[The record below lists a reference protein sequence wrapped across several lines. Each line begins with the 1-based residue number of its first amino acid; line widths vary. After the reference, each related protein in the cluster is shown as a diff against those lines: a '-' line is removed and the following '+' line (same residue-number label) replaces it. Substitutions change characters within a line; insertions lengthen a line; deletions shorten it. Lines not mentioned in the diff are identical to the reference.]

1 MTVKF
6 TAEMVLLGT
15 LACLPLISC
24 TRVSAKSDVPAT
36 DVVPVRAVRAFSQDI
51 PLEIT
56 AVGNVEAIN
65 RVDVKSR
72 IAGQI
77 TRVAFEEGQ
86 SVTKGQLLFSIDRS
100 TLERQ
105 AIEQQAE
112 LQRDAAMEQQ
122 ARAVVARDEAQQ
134 KQSQSEAD
142 VAEKLGDLGVLSGQ
156 RVNQIVTTSNTNG
169 ASLQSDQAAVEA
181 ATGST
186 RADRARLA
194 QTQLEMNF
202 TDVAAPISGRAG
214 VVTAKTGNM
223 VRENDTTLVTLLQ
236 MTPIQ
241 VAFGIPEQSFPEVRR
256 LNSTHNLTVQA
267 SNGDGPPLEGRLVFI
282 DNTVDATT
290 GTIRLKSEFPNTD
303 SALWPGEFVN
313 VRLCLEMEKSRTL
326 VPESAIQDGL
336 DGKYVWRARAGV
348 ASVARVTVLRT
359 YRPPSGPALAVIDSG
374 INPGD
379 LIVTEGQLRLTE
391 GVHISLLDTPRTGQS
406 QSGAT
411 TSMRQ

>member
-6 TAEMVLLGT
+6 TAEMALLGT

-105 AIEQQAE
+105 AVEQQAE

-241 VAFGIPEQSFPEVRR
+241 VAFGIPEQSFPEVQR
-256 LNSTHNLTVQA
+256 LNATHNLTVQA

-313 VRLCLEMEKSRTL
+313 VRLRLEMEKSRTL

-336 DGKYVWRARAGV
+336 DGKYVWRAHAGI

-359 YRPPSGPALAVIDSG
+359 YKPPSGPALAVIDSG

>member
-1 MTVKF
+1 MTLKL
-6 TAEMVLLGT
+6 TAEMALLGT
-15 LACLPLISC
+15 LACLSLTSC
-24 TRVSAKSDVPAT
+24 TRVSAKSDVLAT
-36 DVVPVRAVRAFSQDI
+36 DVVPVRAERAFSQDI

-65 RVDVKSR
+65 RVDVRSR

-105 AIEQQAE
+105 AAEQQAE
-112 LQRDAAMEQQ
+112 LQRDAAVEQQ

-134 KQSQSEAD
+134 KQNQSEAS

-156 RVNQIVTTSNTNG
+156 RVNQIVTASNTSG

-181 ATGST
+181 AAGST

-202 TDVAAPISGRAG
+202 TDVVAPISGRAG

-241 VAFGIPEQSFPEVRR
+241 VAFGIPEQSFPEVQR
-256 LNSTHNLTVQA
+256 LNATHSLTVQA

-303 SALWPGEFVN
+303 NALWPGEFVN
-313 VRLCLEMEKSRTL
+313 VRLRLDMEKSKTL

-336 DGKYVWRARAGV
+336 DGKYVWRAHAGI
-348 ASVARVTVLRT
+348 ASMALVTVLRT
-359 YRPPSGPALAVIDSG
+359 YKPPSGPELAVIGSG

-379 LIVTEGQLRLTE
+379 LIVTEGQLRLSE
-391 GVHISLLDTPRTGQS
+391 GVHISMLEAPRAGQS
-406 QSGAT
+406 QAGAA
-411 TSMRQ
+411 TSTR